1 MLQNVNIRR
10 SWTQQSWN
18 MRPETFLLVF
28 LRLGK
33 RPHINE
39 AWSGLLPSSVLKTE
53 DDKILDIFQ
62 IYFPLIF
69 NLSACNPREFPQ
81 IYLLDIQH
89 ITDAKHIMIDHD
101 QQSSKGWMI
110 IYKVLIS
117 LLALAKPLNY
127 S

>member
-1 MLQNVNIRR
+1 MSVLKNFLKISKNKNVPFPY
-10 SWTQQSWN
+10 SLFVKS
-18 MRPETFLLVF
+18 F
-28 LRLGK
+28 LR
-33 RPHINE
+33 
-39 AWSGLLPSSVLKTE
+39 GLLPSSVLKTE

-62 IYFPLIF
+62 INFPLIF
-69 NLSACNPREFPQ
+69 ICILHLTPREFPQ
-81 IYLLDIQH
+81 LYFLDIQH